1 MTPDELTQVARAF
14 DKARNAGPQQLADWA
29 TQHAPSLIEA
39 LRPHIDGS
47 KADNLAPLRALYPG
61 VTSDLAQQAADDVTA
76 LRHFRNEAMTKGR
89 VEMQDMS
96 AETKARLTAQIANT
110 ISDDIAAACEN
121 NEALETFVLV
131 AIDTLDALRPFA
143 AFGAPIVL
151 EELDRQRSEKGIAAG
166 TPVFACLGDDG
177 ATLAAITEDH
187 LKRAHEIINQADGGA
202 GA

>member
-1 MTPDELTQVARAF
+1 MGHAARAGAYEP
-14 DKARNAGPQQLADWA
+14 DP
-29 TQHAPSLIEA
+29 
-39 LRPHIDGS
+39 
-47 KADNLAPLRALYPG
+47 LAPLRSLYPG
-61 VTSDLAQQAADDVTA
+61 VADVAEYAASDITA

-151 EELDRQRSEKGIAAG
+151 DELERQRSEKGIAAG

-177 ATLAAITEDH
+177 VTLAAITEDH
-187 LKRAHEIINQADGGA
+187 LKRAHELINKADGGA